1 MGLFIWIIIAVLI
14 LSIIGLGWQTF
25 VVGVFKGGEKI
36 INSNPEIKNITQ
48 KVKQSIINIIKNAS
62 KEVIEN
68 STVSNQSSSDIIQ
81 SEEEEGNKEKL
92 HLIELVIYY
101 PLIYKSS
108 INSENEL
115 FFINPVLRYI

>member
-1 MGLFIWIIIAVLI
+1 MI

-48 KVKQSIINIIKNAS
+48 KVKQYIIDIIKNAS
-62 KEVIEN
+62 EEVTEN
-68 STVSNQSSSDIIQ
+68 STVSNQSSSDMIQ

-92 HLIELVIYY
+92 HLIELVIYSNDT
-101 PLIYKSS
+101 IIEGSS
-108 INSENEL
+108 SLLYSPFPIHLTLRSNSHHSSDCL
-115 FFINPVLRYI
+115 

>member
-1 MGLFIWIIIAVLI
+1 MGLFTWIIIAVLI

-48 KVKQSIINIIKNAS
+48 KVKQYIINIIKNAS
-62 KEVIEN
+62 EEVIEN
-68 STVSNQSSSDIIQ
+68 STISNQSSSDTIQ
-81 SEEEEGNKEKL
+81 SEEEEGNKQKL
-92 HLIELVIYY
+92 HLIELVIRY

-108 INSENEL
+108 INSENKL
-115 FFINPVLRYI
+115 FFINPVLR

>member
-1 MGLFIWIIIAVLI
+1 MGLFTWIIIAVLI

-48 KVKQSIINIIKNAS
+48 KVKQYIIDIIKNAS
-62 KEVIEN
+62 EEVIEN
-68 STVSNQSSSDIIQ
+68 STMSNQSSSDIIQ

-101 PLIYKSS
+101 PVMTNHSLMTIKGY
-108 INSENEL
+108 NG
-115 FFINPVLRYI
+115 VLWLYS

>member
-68 STVSNQSSSDIIQ
+68 STVSYQSSSDIIQ

>member
-48 KVKQSIINIIKNAS
+48 KVKQYIINIIKNAS
-62 KEVIEN
+62 DEVIEN

-81 SEEEEGNKEKL
+81 SEEEEENKEKL

-108 INSENEL
+108 INSEDNHFL
-115 FFINPVLRYI
+115 SILY